1 MTTEAQKKASKK
13 YSRNN
18 TKRFA
23 IELNLKNDFEI
34 IKKLE
39 EVPNKQGYIKEL
51 IRKDLEKK

>member
-23 IELNLKNDFEI
+23 IELNLKNDYEI

-39 EVPNKQGYIKEL
+39 EVPNKQGYIKGL
-51 IRKDLEKK
+51 ILEDLKKN